1 MGDGRELN
9 LVCQGLLDLPQVE
22 GCGRSGSPDMVRK
35 GEVLLVKGVLHFAVS
50 YLVDCDPN

>member
-22 GCGRSGSPDMVRK
+22 GCGRSGSPDMVRE
-35 GEVLLVKGVLHFAVS
+35 GEALLLMGVLHFAVS